1 MNGSTEYTTTAT
13 LESLGLT
20 PTPPER
26 LTGVVVGI
34 LAGFNDDGEAVVS
47 FEGTECSL
55 QRAAR
60 STVSLD
66 VQSVGREVAL
76 MFEDGDSDRPLVI
89 GLIQHP
95 KALPAEQHQ
104 KSSPLGEAAVVVDGK
119 RTVIKAEDEIEL
131 RCGQSSIILTKAGK
145 VIIRGAYLLS
155 RSSGVNR
162 IKGGSVQ
169 IN

>member
-1 MNGSTEYTTTAT
+1 MNGYSEYATTTTTTT

-20 PTPPER
+20 PTPPEP

-34 LAGFNDDGEAVVS
+34 LTGISERGEPLVNFPGS
-47 FEGTECSL
+47 PSGIPG
-55 QRAAR
+55 AAR
-60 STVSLD
+60 ATVSLTAD
-66 VQSVGREVAL
+66 HAGREVAL
-76 MFEDGDSDRPLVI
+76 MFEGGDPHRPLII

-95 KALPAEQHQ
+95 GPP
-104 KSSPLGEAAVVVDGK
+104 SPTGLRDASVAADGK
-119 RTVIKAEDEIEL
+119 RTVISAEEEIEL
-131 RCGQSSIILTKAGK
+131 RCGKASIILTKAGK

>member
-1 MNGSTEYTTTAT
+1 MNGATEYTTTAT

-26 LTGVVVGI
+26 LTGVVIGI
-34 LAGFNDDGEAVVS
+34 LTGFNDDGEPLVN
-47 FEGTECSL
+47 FEGTVTGL
-55 QRAAR
+55 QRTAR
-60 STVSLD
+60 STVSLG
-66 VQSVGREVAL
+66 VESVGREVAL
-76 MFEDGDSDRPLVI
+76 MFEDGDPDRPLVI

-95 KALPAEQHQ
+95 SRTPAEHHQ
-104 KSSPLGEAAVVVDGK
+104 KSSPLGEAGVVVDGK

>member
-1 MNGSTEYTTTAT
+1 MHGTTEYTATAT

-34 LAGFNDDGEAVVS
+34 LAGFNDDGGPIVN
-47 FEGTECSL
+47 FEGTLTAL
-55 QRAAR
+55 QRTAR
-60 STVSLD
+60 STISLD
-66 VQSVGREVAL
+66 VESVGREVAL
-76 MFEDGDSDRPLVI
+76 MFEDGDPDRPLVI

-95 KALPAEQHQ
+95 KLPQADRQQ
-104 KSSPLGEAAVVVDGK
+104 QTLTLGEAAVVVDGK
-119 RTVIKAEDEIEL
+119 RTVIKAEDEIEF